1 MGCGGSTAK
10 PYIPHED
17 PPDPVAPNAGKQ
29 TEVKVDGGAGFTI
42 NQHAGKAHPGD
53 KVREKGSGFLPFVRY
68 DMSAVPPQIKGGDH
82 IYLIFTYSE
91 VALEAQGD
99 KIVGEGT
106 ELKGSCLFRAWRKDG
121 TNAVFQ
127 DGDSVFFEHVETGKY
142 LELPNDTQP
151 LCLADKNESS
161 TGQTFGFFKQGRP
174 MEMKHRDT
182 VYLQSWLHHYVE
194 YRYFEDSNLYAKRW
208 QRREPQTLTVLKKAV
223 LDSTTT
229 DVARRFQFQ
238 AFDLDGNG
246 TISKS
251 EMDMMLTLVRGEVPS
266 PEEVEEIMVKADPA
280 HTGNIP
286 FQAFASWADAGGMTE
301 EELNHAEVL
310 GNVAQ
315 RCNDALYEE
324 KCLVEVLGTIDGRN
338 VQNMCGKYQESLKAG
353 DVSEKIVAKAAAES
367 DGWFFSGNWKN
378 CMKALLEPEV
388 DLWVR
393 CLNDAME
400 GWGTDENSLT
410 ALVCTIPER
419 LRIPIFKKYYEKT
432 GKGLLEHIES
442 DTSFS
447 YKKVLMWQAMSPEEA
462 RAKILNKAMVG
473 LGTAEDQLIRVIS
486 QLNFGERREVKEAYQ
501 RMFGKDLVEHIRSET
516 SDILTS
522 KDFQK
527 ALLCMLEAEEKPF
540 DIEADCAAMKEAMEG
555 WGTDETKLTQ
565 MICCKSSKQMEDVNA
580 KFKEL
585 YERDLLE
592 WVQSETS
599 GYYKDT
605 LSGCIRHP
613 IKQLAH
619 AVRDC
624 MKGWGTDDEGLI
636 TCLVHL
642 EDFKKEA
649 LIKEYKAEFGRDIF
663 ADVKSDTSGAYER
676 ALCSLV
682 KPAPQ
687 VWAEALTGAMKG
699 LGTADQLLINF
710 MVLAKEDMMAVRKE
724 FFKINNKLLEDWI
737 ESETSGD
744 YKNTLL
750 MLAGRNSEETI
761 LIAPVYWVQRCKDA
775 LHNVDTLKDVLVTMP
790 ATAIKRHTELYEAV
804 YGAPLKDEVEKKC
817 KAESG
822 TFFIFTNWWKHTMAT
837 LLYMPVEL
845 YVRNLWD
852 AMHGWG
858 TDEYTLTGLVCTL
871 PENLYDEIHGLY
883 EKQHGRK
890 LVDHIA
896 SETSFSYKK
905 VLTYQ
910 AMKWAESRATALH
923 GAMAGW
929 GTAEDQLIRVIIC
942 ANFKERQIIQ
952 ETYKR
957 MFNKGL
963 IAHIESETSGN
974 FKNILVAVL
983 KCTHP
988 KASVDYD
995 KDCEDLKAAMDGLG
1009 TNEKAIIQIV
1019 AGKTPQQIE
1028 TLKAKYQEKYGEDL
1042 YARIDDET
1050 WDWGMSM
1057 FCGANFRACMLGLM
1071 REPTERLAC
1080 AVRDCMVGW
1089 GTDDTGLITLLVHL
1103 SERQRRDL
1111 VSKYCDIKNGGD
1123 LYKAIEADTSGD
1135 YKRALLALVKPPP
1148 QVWAEAIMSSMKGL
1162 GTSDNLLINWMCLAK
1177 ERMDEVREHFTALDN
1192 RGLAKWI
1199 DGDCSNADYKD
1210 TLIRL
1215 ANRRC
1220 ERFSG
1225 QEVGLSIAPPISK
1238 EDAILK
1244 FTTTF
1249 NKLCKRRKQK
1259 GDNIIP
1265 GEEDQQAM
1273 GNAFLYYGALSS
1285 CAPNLDIPGLWDL
1298 TNAVGFPPGDDGPD
1312 LVATFHEWD
1321 VSGTGEITWNDFV
1334 REMTTRINDPNHF
1347 EADPLPETIDG
1358 ISIPDKPLGDAWKH
1372 VNHNASDEGYEKFD
1386 GGNGG
1391 DVPSP
1396 PPPAAPDMY
1405 AAFCDGSWKDV
1416 LSSVQPE
1423 ADGAGLLSGLWGE
1436 CVAAA
1441 VKVERTEDW
1450 QGRFPDA
1457 PVGLVIDYMNSLG
1470 HGDFQGAAEGK
1481 EQACAANL

>member
-1 MGCGGSTAK
+1 
-10 PYIPHED
+10 
-17 PPDPVAPNAGKQ
+17 
-29 TEVKVDGGAGFTI
+29 
-42 NQHAGKAHPGD
+42 
-53 KVREKGSGFLPFVRY
+53 
-68 DMSAVPPQIKGGDH
+68 
-82 IYLIFTYSE
+82 
-91 VALEAQGD
+91 
-99 KIVGEGT
+99 
-106 ELKGSCLFRAWRKDG
+106 
-121 TNAVFQ
+121 
-127 DGDSVFFEHVETGKY
+127 
-142 LELPNDTQP
+142 
-151 LCLADKNESS
+151 
-161 TGQTFGFFKQGRP
+161 
-174 MEMKHRDT
+174 
-182 VYLQSWLHHYVE
+182 
-194 YRYFEDSNLYAKRW
+194 
-208 QRREPQTLTVLKKAV
+208 
-223 LDSTTT
+223 
-229 DVARRFQFQ
+229 
-238 AFDLDGNG
+238 
-246 TISKS
+246 
-251 EMDMMLTLVRGEVPS
+251 
-266 PEEVEEIMVKADPA
+266 
-280 HTGNIP
+280 
-286 FQAFASWADAGGMTE
+286 
-301 EELNHAEVL
+301 
-310 GNVAQ
+310 
-315 RCNDALYEE
+315 
-324 KCLVEVLGTIDGRN
+324 
-338 VQNMCGKYQESLKAG
+338 
-353 DVSEKIVAKAAAES
+353 
-367 DGWFFSGNWKN
+367 
-378 CMKALLEPEV
+378 
-388 DLWVR
+388 
-393 CLNDAME
+393 
-400 GWGTDENSLT
+400 
-410 ALVCTIPER
+410 
-419 LRIPIFKKYYEKT
+419 
-432 GKGLLEHIES
+432 
-442 DTSFS
+442 
-447 YKKVLMWQAMSPEEA
+447 
-462 RAKILNKAMVG
+462 
-473 LGTAEDQLIRVIS
+473 
-486 QLNFGERREVKEAYQ
+486 
-501 RMFGKDLVEHIRSET
+501 
-516 SDILTS
+516 
-522 KDFQK
+522 
-527 ALLCMLEAEEKPF
+527 
-540 DIEADCAAMKEAMEG
+540 
-555 WGTDETKLTQ
+555 
-565 MICCKSSKQMEDVNA
+565 
-580 KFKEL
+580 
-585 YERDLLE
+585 
-592 WVQSETS
+592 
-599 GYYKDT
+599 
-605 LSGCIRHP
+605 
-613 IKQLAH
+613 
-619 AVRDC
+619 
-624 MKGWGTDDEGLI
+624 
-636 TCLVHL
+636 
-642 EDFKKEA
+642 
-649 LIKEYKAEFGRDIF
+649 
-663 ADVKSDTSGAYER
+663 
-676 ALCSLV
+676 
-682 KPAPQ
+682 
-687 VWAEALTGAMKG
+687 
-699 LGTADQLLINF
+699 
-710 MVLAKEDMMAVRKE
+710 
-724 FFKINNKLLEDWI
+724 
-737 ESETSGD
+737 
-744 YKNTLL
+744 
-750 MLAGRNSEETI
+750 
-761 LIAPVYWVQRCKDA
+761 
-775 LHNVDTLKDVLVTMP
+775 
-790 ATAIKRHTELYEAV
+790 
-804 YGAPLKDEVEKKC
+804 
-817 KAESG
+817 
-822 TFFIFTNWWKHTMAT
+822 
-837 LLYMPVEL
+837 
-845 YVRNLWD
+845 
-852 AMHGWG
+852 
-858 TDEYTLTGLVCTL
+858 
-871 PENLYDEIHGLY
+871 
-883 EKQHGRK
+883 
-890 LVDHIA
+890 
-896 SETSFSYKK
+896 
-905 VLTYQ
+905 
-910 AMKWAESRATALH
+910 
-923 GAMAGW
+923 
-929 GTAEDQLIRVIIC
+929 
-942 ANFKERQIIQ
+942 
-952 ETYKR
+952 

>member
-17 PPDPVAPNAGKQ
+17 PADPVAPNAGKQ
-29 TEVKVDGGAGFTI
+29 TDVKVEGGTAFTI
-42 NQHAGKAHPGD
+42 NQHASKVHPGD
-53 KVREKGSGFLPFVRY
+53 QVRPKGAGFLPFVRY
-68 DMSAVPPQIKGGDH
+68 DMSAVPPQIQGGDH

-91 VALEAQGD
+91 VAIEGQED
-99 KIVGEGT
+99 KIVGEGK
-106 ELKGSCLFRAWRKDG
+106 ELKSSCLFRAWRKDG
-121 TNAVFQ
+121 TNSVFQ
-127 DGDSVFFEHVETGKY
+127 DGDSVLFEHVDTGKY
-142 LELPNDTQP
+142 LELTTDTKP
-151 LCLADKNESS
+151 LCLAARDENS
-161 TGQTFGFFKQGRP
+161 TGQQFGFFKQGRP

-194 YRYFEDSNLYAKRW
+194 YQYFEDSNLYAKRW
-208 QRREPQTLTVLKKAV
+208 QRREPQTMTVLKKAV

-229 DVARRFQFQ
+229 EVARRFQFQ

-251 EMDMMLTLVRGEVPS
+251 EMDMMMTLVRGAPPT
-266 PEEVEEIMVKADPA
+266 PEEVEEVMVKADPA

-286 FQAFASWADAGGMTE
+286 FPAFASWADAGGMTE
-301 EELNHAEVL
+301 EELNHVEVL

-324 KCLVEVLGTIDGRN
+324 KCLVEVLGTIDGLT
-338 VQNMCGKYQESLKAG
+338 VQNMCSKYTENLKSG

-501 RMFGKDLVEHIRSET
+501 RMFSKDLVEHIRSET
-516 SDILTS
+516 SDIMTS

-540 DIEADCAAMKEAMEG
+540 DLEADCAAMKEAMEG
-555 WGTDETKLTQ
+555 WGTDETKLTN
-565 MICCKSSKQMEDVNA
+565 MICCKSAKQMEDVNR

-605 LSGCIRHP
+605 LEGCIRHP
-613 IKQLAH
+613 MKQLAH

-663 ADVKSDTSGAYER
+663 ADIKSDTSGAYER

-724 FFKINNKLLEDWI
+724 FHKINNKLLEDWI

-761 LIAPVYWVQRCKDA
+761 PIAPVYWAQRCKDS
-775 LHNVDTLKDVLVTMP
+775 LFNVDTLKEVLVTMP

-804 YGAPLKDEVEKKC
+804 YGAPLKAEVEKKC
-817 KAESG
+817 KEESG
-822 TFFIFTNWWKHTMAT
+822 TFMFFTNWWKHTMTT
-837 LLYMPVEL
+837 LLSMPVEL
-845 YVRNLWD
+845 YVKNLWD

-883 EKQHGRK
+883 EKEHGRK

-942 ANFKERQIIQ
+942 ASFKEREIIQ

-988 KASVDYD
+988 RASVDYD
-995 KDCEDLKAAMDGLG
+995 KDCEDLKAAMDGMG

-1019 AGKTPQQIE
+1019 AGKTPAQIE
-1028 TLKAKYQEKYGEDL
+1028 TLKAKYQEKFGEDL

-1057 FCGANFRACMLGLM
+1057 FVGKNFRAAMLGLM

-1177 ERMDEVREHFTALDN
+1177 ERMDEVREHFEALDS

-1199 DGDCSNADYKD
+1199 DGDCGNADYKD

-1244 FTTTF
+1244 FTKTF
-1249 NKLCKRRKQK
+1249 NKLCQRRKK
-1259 GDNIIP
+1259 NGDNIIP
-1265 GEEDQQAM
+1265 AEEDQQAM

-1347 EADPLPETIDG
+1347 EAQPLPETIDG
-1358 ISIPDKPLGDAWKH
+1358 ISIPDRPLGDAWKH
-1372 VNHNASDEGYEKFD
+1372 INHNASDDGYERFD
-1386 GGNGG
+1386 AGGGG
-1391 DVPSP
+1391 GEPTP
-1396 PPPAAPDMY
+1396 PPPPDMY
-1405 AAFCDGSWKDV
+1405 AAFCDGSWKEV
-1416 LSSVQPE
+1416 LASVQPE
-1423 ADGAGLLSGLWGE
+1423 TDGAGLLSGLWGE

-1450 QGRFPDA
+1450 QGRFPDM
-1457 PVGLVIDYMNSLG
+1457 PVGLVIDYMGSLG
-1470 HGDFQGAAEGK
+1470 HGDFQGAAEQK
-1481 EQACAANL
+1481 EQACAAAL